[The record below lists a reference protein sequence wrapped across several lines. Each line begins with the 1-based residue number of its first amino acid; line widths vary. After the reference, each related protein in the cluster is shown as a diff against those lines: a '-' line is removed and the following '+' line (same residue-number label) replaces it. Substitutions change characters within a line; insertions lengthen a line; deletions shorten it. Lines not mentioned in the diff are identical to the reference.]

1 MNYELRS
8 LMEALNEKGIHVIA
22 DRAFDKIEIDFSEHD
37 KKVAEEKDKRI
48 AELERDLNRLTMD
61 LKNRMGQIYE
71 LKEKNEELDRML
83 SSWIGTATKRW
94 EETVELERKIE
105 DLEAIIADGKK
116 PDISVSENGVS
127 VGCECGGYHLAKERI
142 EVLEKEN
149 SELDH
154 MRKSW
159 METAQK
165 WSELNSKLQD
175 KIARLE
181 CSSKI
186 ISELEDRHQSDCIRI
201 NQLLTTIDVLTERY
215 QKLREIHGL

>member
-1 MNYELRS
+1 MIDFLKELEESFRGNGVDIS
-8 LMEALNEKGIHVIA
+8 GMPGEVTIEDGKLFISKHMAL
-22 DRAFDKIEIDFSEHD
+22 DFSEHD
-37 KKVAEEKDKRI
+37 KKVAEEKD
-48 AELERDLNRLTMD
+48 A
-61 LKNRMGQIYE
+61 QIRE
-71 LKEKNEELDRML
+71 LKRQ
-83 SSWIGTATKRW
+83 
-94 EETVELERKIE
+94 IE
-105 DLEAIIADGKK
+105 YLEAIIADGKK
-116 PDISVSENGVS
+116 HDISVSENGVS

-165 WSELNSKLQD
+165 WSELNSELQD

-215 QKLREIHGL
+215 QKLREVHGV

>member
-1 MNYELRS
+1 MNTHLEILVKELIKNGVS
-8 LMEALNEKGIHVIA
+8 AKCCEIITDNEGNVSA
-22 DRAFDKIEIDFSEHD
+22 SEPFLDFSEHD
-37 KKVAEEKDKRI
+37 KMVSKEKDSQMALLENINKAWIGVAERFSVENM
-48 AELERDLNRLTMD
+48 ELI
-61 LKNRMGQIYE
+61 K
-71 LKEKNEELDRML
+71 K
-83 SSWIGTATKRW
+83 
-94 EETVELERKIE
+94 VEI
-105 DLEAIIADGKK
+105 LEAIIADGKK

-165 WSELNSKLQD
+165 WSKLNSELQD
-175 KIARLE
+175 KIAKLE

-186 ISELEDRHQSDCIRI
+186 ISELEDQHQSDCIRI

>member
-8 LMEALNEKGIHVIA
+8 LIETLNENGIHVIA
-22 DRAFDKIEIDFSEHD
+22 DRVFDKIEFDFSEHD
-37 KKVAEEKDKRI
+37 KKVTEEKIERLESAYHRHKSRI
-48 AELERDLNRLTMD
+48 CNLESENQS
-61 LKNRMGQIYE
+61 LK
-71 LKEKNEELDRML
+71 
-83 SSWIGTATKRW
+83 
-94 EETVELERKIE
+94 RKIE
-105 DLEAIIADGKK
+105 DLETVIAGGKK
-116 PDISVSENGVS
+116 QDISVSENGVS

-165 WSELNSKLQD
+165 WSELNSELQD
-175 KIARLE
+175 KVSNLE

-215 QKLREIHGL
+215 QKLREVHGV